1 MKAPLPLKNTSKC
14 RIIFA
19 NGIPACTI
27 LSKRSR
33 GWHLEGL
40 DQLLDDLGNEYYEQ
54 EHSATKAKL
63 IVAAL
68 VAAICCTIAVIT
80 APATYRVRFASDTA
94 AQSDPEI
101 AAVTTALHATGIAS
115 ATVER
120 ADSNSSTGQ
129 SIIIPLSN
137 TSESPVVDE
146 PKTTDDCY
154 YVMFAV
160 DSSSTAEPVA
170 SSSST
175 DTVLAKIEPDGKV
188 SIVSFERDVLPATT
202 DGVEA
207 PANQN
212 IVEQAYTSGNRNDIK
227 AALEKTG
234 NIHIAY
240 YASVDSRYLQE
251 LENNLNELAE
261 SGLEWQAQVEAKV
274 EAERIAAEEAAKPKT
289 VIDDNLWFNQ
299 NDYPNQYYQGY
310 YDIASYGCGLCS
322 TAMIL
327 DMLYGQNWS
336 PPEVAARMEAYANE
350 HGGIQYCVWA
360 GTSYPQWKQVVEGE
374 FGVEI
379 RKAESPEDAKW
390 ALEQGKLVF
399 AGNGG
404 GVFKD
409 ANGNKH
415 WHDGHIICF
424 YKTDGSSVW
433 AKDPA
438 GCGGAH
444 VEYTAEDFP
453 QWWDWGGSNRMYIIS
468 RPGE

>member
-1 MKAPLPLKNTSKC
+1 M
-14 RIIFA
+14 I
-19 NGIPACTI
+19 
-27 LSKRSR
+27 
-33 GWHLEGL
+33 
-40 DQLLDDLGNEYYEQ
+40 DDLGNEIYEPDR
-54 EHSATKAKL
+54 SFIKAKL
-63 IVAAL
+63 IAAAL
-68 VAAICCTIAVIT
+68 VAAICCTLAIVT
-80 APATYRVRFASDTA
+80 SPGTHRMTFSSNTTS
-94 AQSDPEI
+94 QNDPEI
-101 AAVTTALHATGIAS
+101 TAVTTALHATGIAS

-120 ADSNSSTGQ
+120 ADTDNDAETSTVISQ
-129 SIIIPLSN
+129 INAAVQANANEAATVEPA
-137 TSESPVVDE
+137 DE
-146 PKTTDDCY
+146 CY

-160 DSSSTAEPVA
+160 DGNSAAEQLPSTSSG
-170 SSSST
+170 ST
-175 DTVLAKIEPDGKV
+175 DTVLAKIEPTGKI
-188 SIVSFERDVLPATT
+188 SIVSFERDVLPAA
-202 DGVEA
+202 VEDPAA
-207 PANQN
+207 PADPQV
-212 IVEQAYTSGNRNDIK
+212 VEEAYTNGNRDDIK
-227 AALEKTG
+227 AAIEKTA

-251 LENNLNELAE
+251 LENNLSELAD
-261 SGLEWQAQVEAKV
+261 SGLEWQAQVEAKA

-289 VIDDNLWFNQ
+289 IIDDNLWFNQ
-299 NDYPNQYYQGY
+299 NDYPDKYYQGY

-336 PPEVAARMEAYANE
+336 PVDVAARMETYANE

-379 RKAESPEDAKW
+379 RKAESPEDAKE
-390 ALEQGKLVF
+390 ALEQGKLIF

-409 ANGNKH
+409 SNGNKH

-444 VEYTAEDFP
+444 VEYTAEDFQ